1 MLSSVATIFAIYL
14 ALAANAEET
23 IVNVET
29 EWDTLEEVCIVLM
42 YFGLSVYV
50 QSYKHILCIKIMSTN
65 LFLVCSVLFCSVY
78 SNNNQITTITL
89 NCVCDM
95 YVHYRFSW
103 ADTKMCSRST
113 QPVRVRC

>member
-23 IVNVET
+23 IFHVET

-50 QSYKHILCIKIMSTN
+50 QSYKHILCTSSALCIFYIYMSTN
-65 LFLVCSVLFCSVY
+65 LFLVCSVLFC
-78 SNNNQITTITL
+78 L
-89 NCVCDM
+89 
-95 YVHYRFSW
+95 F
-103 ADTKMCSRST
+103 
-113 QPVRVRC
+113 